1 MMNEKILSKLTT
13 VNVWVFDL
21 DDTLYPRESGL
32 WAQID
37 KRISAYVK
45 KQLELD
51 DDEEVK
57 RFRQYFRK
65 NYGGAL
71 RGLIEEYF
79 VDVKD
84 YLQDVHN
91 IDYSPLK
98 KDPQLAEDIKSL
110 PGRKF
115 IFTNGDRAHAGR
127 VLAHRGLTGCFD
139 GIYDVTFTDFL
150 PKPYRQ
156 AYHRFLGH
164 FSIDPEKTAMFEDN
178 LANLS
183 TCKELGMTTIL
194 VGHKEDKEIPAFV
207 DIEAPELESFVHN
220 LVGRLNGAG

>member
-1 MMNEKILSKLTT
+1 MINERTVSRLKA

-21 DDTLYPRESGL
+21 DDTLYPRDSGL

-37 KRISAYVK
+37 QRISAYVK

-57 RFRQYFRK
+57 RLRHYFREK
-65 NYGGAL
+65 YGGAL

-79 VDVKD
+79 VDVDD
-84 YLQDVHN
+84 YLKDVHN
-91 IDYSPLK
+91 IDYSSLK
-98 KDPQLAEDIKSL
+98 TDQKLANDIAKL

-115 IFTNGDRAHAGR
+115 IFTNGDRAHARR
-127 VLAHRGLTGCFD
+127 VLTHRGLEGCFD

-150 PKPYRQ
+150 PKPYRA
-156 AYHRFLGH
+156 AYDRFLGH

-178 LANLS
+178 LANLA
-183 TCKELGMTTIL
+183 TCKELGMINIL
-194 VGHKEDKEIPAFV
+194 VGAKEGNDIPPFIDLA
-207 DIEAPELESFVHN
+207 APKLEVFLHS
-220 LVGRLNGAG
+220 LIGRLNG

>member
-1 MMNEKILSKLTT
+1 MMNEKT
-13 VNVWVFDL
+13 VSQLKAINVWVFDL

-45 KQLELD
+45 RQLELD

-57 RFRQYFRK
+57 RLRHYFRVT
-65 NYGGAL
+65 YGGAL

-79 VDVKD
+79 VDVDD
-84 YLQDVHN
+84 YLKDVHN

-98 KDPQLAEDIKSL
+98 ADPQLAKDIANL

-115 IFTNGDRAHAGR
+115 IFTNGDRAHAKR
-127 VLAHRGLTGCFD
+127 VLTRRGLDGCFD

-150 PKPYRQ
+150 PKPYRA
-156 AYHRFLGH
+156 AYNRFLGH
-164 FSIDPEKTAMFEDN
+164 FSIDPQKTAMFEDN
-178 LANLS
+178 LANLA
-183 TCKELGMTTIL
+183 TCKELGMTNIL
-194 VGHKEDKEIPAFV
+194 VGGKEGDKIPPFV
-207 DIEAPELESFVHN
+207 DFVAPKLEVFLHS
-220 LVGRLNGAG
+220 LTGRLNG

>member
-1 MMNEKILSKLTT
+1 MINEKILSKLTT

-98 KDPQLAEDIKSL
+98 KIRSL
-110 PGRKF
+110 PKILKACPAANSF
-115 IFTNGDRAHAGR
+115 SQMVTVLTLAVSWHIVDWKTVLMAFMMSHSPIFCPS
-127 VLAHRGLTGCFD
+127 LTGKP
-139 GIYDVTFTDFL
+139 ITDF
-150 PKPYRQ
+150 
-156 AYHRFLGH
+156 
-164 FSIDPEKTAMFEDN
+164 
-178 LANLS
+178 
-183 TCKELGMTTIL
+183 
-194 VGHKEDKEIPAFV
+194 
-207 DIEAPELESFVHN
+207 
-220 LVGRLNGAG
+220 